1 MLPEKYHPA
10 CGTMPPVKNLSEMV
24 SVGYSFRKPLISFS
38 HAEAFPGYQLP
49 EKRDFLTF
57 ISNTS
62 FLNSVY
68 P

>member
-10 CGTMPPVKNLSEMV
+10 CGTMPPIKGLSDMV
-24 SVGYSFRKPLISFS
+24 SVLYFFRKPLISLS

-49 EKRDFLTF
+49 EKIDFLTF

-62 FLNSVY
+62 SFLDRH
-68 P
+68 